1 MKTINEKFVSPQRLK
16 EIVPLLLAK
25 DTLWLIVK
33 TTWQH
38 FNGMKKSKIYFSK
51 ERIRKIF
58 VKSFP
63 GMYKVIELKITGGK
77 NGEKNFP
84 LYVSEILSTLP
95 DCQGIILHVPNK
107 WLHWRGC
114 ELIRE
119 KNKKVFIT
127 LLLSS
132 KMLQGLSDEEVQS
145 KFTQYK
151 MGVDYILIN

>member
-1 MKTINEKFVSPQRLK
+1 MKTTNKKLVSLQRLK
-16 EIVPLLLAK
+16 EITPLLLAK

-51 ERIRKIF
+51 EKIRKIF
-58 VKSFP
+58 VKSSP
-63 GMYKVIELKITGGK
+63 GMYKVIELQITGGK

-84 LYVSEILSTLP
+84 LYVSEILSALP
-95 DCQGIILHVPNK
+95 DCQGIILHIPEK

-114 ELIRE
+114 ELIKE
-119 KNKKVFIT
+119 KKKEVFIT
-127 LLLSS
+127 LLLTS
-132 KMLQGLSDEEVQS
+132 KMLQELSDEEVQS
-145 KFTQYK
+145 KLAQYK